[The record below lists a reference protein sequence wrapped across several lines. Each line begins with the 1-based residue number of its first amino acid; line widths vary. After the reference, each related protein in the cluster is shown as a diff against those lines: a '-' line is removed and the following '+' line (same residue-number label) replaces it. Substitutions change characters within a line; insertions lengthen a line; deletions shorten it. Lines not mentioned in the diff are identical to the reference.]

1 MVKPK
6 VNQMRYLCDNKK
18 VLAVSKTD
26 AEREDFQI
34 QLQEMGFKNSN
45 VKGAPTG
52 ADAWDLL
59 HQEGFHLVVLDL
71 EEIDGAPDLE
81 LLTSVKEDNW
91 LKKTSFVV
99 IGPERHREQTLAAG
113 ANQFIS
119 KPLDKENFKMAVQ
132 KVIIDVLCILVVD
145 DSEFFREVLKEILSE
160 LKFKKILEGSDGVE
174 GLEAMKSACENG
186 VDIDLVISDWEMP
199 RMDGLGLL
207 KAIKDNPKTE
217 HIPFIILTA
226 HPDKKRVMSAIQSG
240 ATDYVVK
247 PDLESL
253 GEKIDKIFDIQI

>member
-1 MVKPK
+1 
-6 VNQMRYLCDNKK
+6 MRYLCDNKK
-18 VLAVSKTD
+18 VLVVGKTD
-26 AEREDFQI
+26 AERENLLN
-34 QLQEMGFKNSN
+34 QLQEMGFKSAN
-45 VKGAPTG
+45 VKGTPTG

-59 HQEGFHLVVLDL
+59 HQEGFNLIVLDL
-71 EEIDGAPDLE
+71 EAIDGEPDLE

-91 LKKTSFVV
+91 LKKIPFVA
-99 IGPERHREQTLAAG
+99 IGNEQSKTQALAAG

-119 KPLDKENFKMAVQ
+119 KPLNKETFKMAVQ
-132 KVIIDVLCILVVD
+132 KVIIEVLCILVVD

-160 LKFKKILEGSDGVE
+160 LKFKKILEGSDGLE
-174 GLEAMKSACENG
+174 GLEAIKTASENG

-253 GEKIDKIFDIQI
+253 GEKIDKIFDIEI